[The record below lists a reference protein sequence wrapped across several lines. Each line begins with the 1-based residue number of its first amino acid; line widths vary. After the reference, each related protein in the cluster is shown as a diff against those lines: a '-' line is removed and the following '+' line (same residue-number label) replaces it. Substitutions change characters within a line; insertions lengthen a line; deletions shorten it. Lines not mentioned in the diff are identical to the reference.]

1 MVRAGDELVNPATG
15 LRTVFRET
23 AETTRGEL
31 LQVDWIG
38 RPGWATGPDH
48 LHPQQEQRFEV
59 LSGELGLRVDGVE
72 RAHGAGDVVVL
83 PAGMP
88 HAAWNAGVGELHVL
102 VDFRPALRTATA
114 CEALVRLA
122 RAGRT
127 TTHGLPRNPLRLA
140 VLLRAFEDEFCFVV
154 PPPPVQR
161 AVLGPLAAI
170 GRLLGYGTDEFG
182 AADPSFSTSTQD
194 HPTGR
199 RSS

>member
-59 LSGELGLRVDGVE
+59 LSGELGLRAGGVE
-72 RAHGAGDVVVL
+72 RDHRAGDVVVM
-83 PAGMP
+83 PAGTP
-88 HAAWNAGVGELHVL
+88 HAAWNAGAGELHVL

-114 CEALVRLA
+114 FEALTRLA
-122 RAGRT
+122 RAGKT

-140 VLLRAFEDEFCFVV
+140 LLLRSFEDEFCFVV
-154 PPPPVQR
+154 PPPAVQR
-161 AVLGPLAAI
+161 ALLGPLAAI
-170 GRLLGYGTDEFG
+170 GRLLGYGTDEFD
-182 AADPSFSTSTQD
+182 AAERSLPARTDD

-199 RSS
+199 RPL